1 MYMNEGAIFVP
12 LLDNKHL
19 CMREYLN
26 IIEKLCRVIRNIYLF
41 GSKPEYFG
49 GHLN

>member
-19 CMREYLN
+19 CMREDPN
-26 IIEKLCRVIRNIYLF
+26 IIENYV
-41 GSKPEYFG
+41 E
-49 GHLN
+49 